1 MIVDLVPPHMP
12 SNKDEILGGYG
23 YGHDLMTRAAIA
35 TGLDPSFEVKL
46 PKGIETSGGKMRC
59 KANGTTTCRIKVAKC
74 LSGFLAIPNMK
85 KKLPKPARSRRACLG
100 DFEAEEDVAFE
111 LVVPYCMLRAHDE
124 TGTVRSFMGAAN
136 KRDPKVS
143 QGGMTRPSIPK
154 QSCIA
159 ETIVDTEDNDDD
171 EEAIRESDPVVD
183 LVGGQ
188 PGAQGLA
195 ELGEDAGAVPTI
207 ESLNAIAEAEQLA
220 DNATGNGNMD
230 LLECEHLSSLERSV
244 PIRYS
249 VILGDGFHLLDR
261 MWVPMHHEFKKSF

>member
-1 MIVDLVPPHMP
+1 
-12 SNKDEILGGYG
+12 
-23 YGHDLMTRAAIA
+23 
-35 TGLDPSFEVKL
+35 
-46 PKGIETSGGKMRC
+46 
-59 KANGTTTCRIKVAKC
+59 
-74 LSGFLAIPNMK
+74 
-85 KKLPKPARSRRACLG
+85 
-100 DFEAEEDVAFE
+100 
-111 LVVPYCMLRAHDE
+111 
-124 TGTVRSFMGAAN
+124 
-136 KRDPKVS
+136 
-143 QGGMTRPSIPK
+143 MTRPSIPK

-261 MWVPMHHEFKKSF
+261 MWVPMHHEFKKSFYYAYSNALYQWDPEDLERVRDILMKEGWTKDEFESTL